1 MTVKLCG
8 MRRPE
13 DIEYINEFQPDY
25 AGFILSPGFKRSIAE
40 KQYLDLESRLD
51 RHIGR
56 VGVFVNEPMDKVID
70 YSNYL
75 DVIQLHGDE
84 DPAYIKSLKS
94 RVDSKIWKAVRVKSC
109 SDIES
114 ADKLN
119 ADMLLL
125 DAFVQGSYGGT
136 GKTIDHEIIR
146 NAVFATPFFIAGG
159 LNCNNIKSVI
169 DKISPDGVDIS
180 SGIETNSVKDK
191 EKIKMIMKII
201 RSV

>member
-25 AGFILSPGFKRSIAE
+25 AGFILSPGFKRSIAK

-51 RHIGR
+51 RQIGR

-84 DPAYIKSLKS
+84 DPSYIKSLKS
-94 RVDSKIWKAVRVKSC
+94 RVDRKIWKAVRVKTC

-114 ADKLN
+114 ADKLGV
-119 ADMLLL
+119 DMLLL

-146 NAVFATPFFIAGG
+146 NAVFAAPFFIAGG

-180 SGIETNSVKDK
+180 SGIETNGVKDK
-191 EKIKMIMKII
+191 EKIKTIMEII